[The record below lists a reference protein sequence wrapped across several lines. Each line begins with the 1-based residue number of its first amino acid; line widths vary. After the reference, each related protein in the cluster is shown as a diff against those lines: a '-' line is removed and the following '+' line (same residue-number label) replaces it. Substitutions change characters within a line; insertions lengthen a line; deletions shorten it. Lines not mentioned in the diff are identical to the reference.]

1 MSLARCKI
9 GFQVL
14 RLAHDSVLTRL
25 QHALWPGGGA
35 DRGRGG
41 EPRMRAQGSF
51 AAGTFAAYVPALRE
65 AELCDVPGAE
75 DDGD

>member
-1 MSLARCKI
+1 MM
-9 GFQVL
+9 
-14 RLAHDSVLTRL
+14 
-25 QHALWPGGGA
+25 WPGGSAG
-35 DRGRGG
+35 RGVGGG

-65 AELCDVPGAE
+65 AELCDVPGVE

>member
-1 MSLARCKI
+1 VAASLARCKI
-9 GFQVL
+9 GIQGL
-14 RLAHDSVLTRL
+14 RRACSMM
-25 QHALWPGGGA
+25 WPGGSAG
-35 DRGRGG
+35 RGVGGG

-65 AELCDVPGAE
+65 AELCDVPGVE

>member
-1 MSLARCKI
+1 
-9 GFQVL
+9 
-14 RLAHDSVLTRL
+14 
-25 QHALWPGGGA
+25 
-35 DRGRGG
+35 
-41 EPRMRAQGSF
+41 MRAQGSF